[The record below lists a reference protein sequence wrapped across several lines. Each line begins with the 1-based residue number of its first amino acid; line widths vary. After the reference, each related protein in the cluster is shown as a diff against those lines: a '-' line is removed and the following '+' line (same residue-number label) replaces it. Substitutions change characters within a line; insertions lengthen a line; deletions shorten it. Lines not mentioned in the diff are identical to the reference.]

1 MTRTIVIGLTLWLLV
16 LPAAWARD
24 VATEQYNAT
33 QARKHYLDIRD
44 EYEALTAK
52 AEAQAQRVAQ
62 EQARLNELR
71 KGQQA
76 AKSRMDEAQA
86 RMKERQAALDK
97 AWNNRK

>member
-1 MTRTIVIGLTLWLLV
+1 MTRIPMILLMGCLFAV
-16 LPAAWARD
+16 PAWAKD

-33 QARKHYLDIRD
+33 QARQRYLDSRD
-44 EYEALTAK
+44 QYETLSQQT
-52 AEAQAQRVAQ
+52 EAQTLLVTQ
-62 EQARLNELR
+62 EQARLDELR

-76 AKSRMDEAQA
+76 AKVRMDEAQA

>member
-1 MTRTIVIGLTLWLLV
+1 MTRIPTIFLMGCLLA
-16 LPAAWARD
+16 LPAWAKD

-33 QARKHYLDIRD
+33 QARKHYLEIRE
-44 EYEALTAK
+44 EYEALTVQ

-62 EQARLNELR
+62 EQARLDQLR

-76 AKSRMDEAQA
+76 AKVRMDGAQT
-86 RMKERQAALDK
+86 RMKARQAALDK

>member
-1 MTRTIVIGLTLWLLV
+1 MTRISMIFLMGCLFVV
-16 LPAAWARD
+16 PAWAKD

-33 QARKHYLDIRD
+33 QARQRYLDSRD
-44 EYEALTAK
+44 QYETLTAQ

-62 EQARLNELR
+62 EQARLDELR

-76 AKSRMDEAQA
+76 AKVRMDEAQA
-86 RMKERQAALDK
+86 RMKERQEALQK

>member
-44 EYEALTAK
+44 EYETLTAK